1 MRKLYLKEREKKE
14 LKADRRRK
22 RVNRWGDAKK
32 RNTTSRWD
40 QLEREVDPGLPVAI
54 ASSVISI
61 EELQILELRM
71 KMNAITEKIE
81 TVEEDAKRIMNDPN
95 RSPSPEPEYNKA
107 GTRTNTRAARMRKRY
122 EEERAEIMEEI
133 VKLNPI
139 LKAIQPKAKCQAKI
153 YFPIHEYP
161 NYNFL
166 GLIIGPRG
174 ATHRS
179 LEQSTHCKIVIRGR
193 GTGRE
198 GKSNCDLIGMDDDPH
213 VMIDGNNEDD
223 VARAVERINQL
234 LIPMDDDKN
243 IHKQKQM
250 RQLAIMNGLH
260 ETDMRCP
267 YCGMTGHDQFKCPN
281 RPGNFCD
288 CSIDTLVYF
297 GCVLFLPC
305 S

>member
-1 MRKLYLKEREKKE
+1 MKEREKKE
-14 LKADRRRK
+14 LREDRRRK
-22 RVNRWGDAKK
+22 RENRWGDAKK
-32 RNTTSRWD
+32 RVALSRWD
-40 QLEREVDPGLPVAI
+40 KVEREVDPGLAVAI
-54 ASSVISI
+54 ASSVTSI

-71 KMNAITEKIE
+71 KMQEITDKIE
-81 TVEEDAKRIMNDPN
+81 HVEEEAEAISNDPN
-95 RSPSPEPEYNKA
+95 RSPSPEPEYNKLGA
-107 GTRTNTRAARMRKRY
+107 RTNTRAVRMRRKY
-122 EEERAEIMEEI
+122 EDERAEIMEEI
-133 VKLNPI
+133 IKLNPI

-174 ATHRS
+174 STHRS
-179 LEQSTHCKIVIRGR
+179 LEQSTRCKIVIRGR

-213 VMIDGNNEDD
+213 VMINGNNEDD
-223 VARAVERINQL
+223 VAYAVSVINQL

-250 RQLAIMNGLH
+250 RQLAIMNGLQ

-281 RPGNFCD
+281 RPGNFIIKIFIKC
-288 CSIDTLVYF
+288 YF
-297 GCVLFLPC
+297 HHGMLYFAYHL
-305 S
+305 